1 MYIQKRNATKIG
13 NIIFRLLLGYNTE
26 ASIFEKISGFHDSF
40 QIFYVIAFHVVLM
53 NV

>member
-13 NIIFRLLLGYNTE
+13 NIVLLGYNTE